1 MRVIVFLVMALLLTP
16 PVVAAPVVTYEFAS
30 EEQEALFN
38 KLSNELR
45 CLVCQ
50 NQSIADS
57 NAELATDLRDEIYG
71 MLQQGN
77 SEEEIVEFMVAR
89 YGDFVLYNPPMKPMT
104 WLLWFGP
111 AFALLA
117 GFFFVVRIIS
127 RQKKAAATEMSSE
140 EIERLKALQ
149 SEAQAIIKT
158 GDNRDK

>member
-1 MRVIVFLVMALLLTP
+1 MAVLLTP
-16 PVVAAPVVTYEFAS
+16 VFAAPVATYEFAS

-50 NQSIADS
+50 NQSISDS
-57 NAELATDLRDEIYG
+57 NADLAKDLRDEIYG
-71 MLQQGN
+71 MLQQGKT
-77 SEEEIVEFMVAR
+77 EEEIVDFMVAR

-117 GFFFVVRIIS
+117 GFFFVVRIINK
-127 RQKKAAATEMSSE
+127 QKKSTVTEMSSE
-140 EIERLKALQ
+140 EIERLKALR
-149 SEAQAIIKT
+149 SEVQTMGKAEGGK
-158 GDNRDK
+158 DK

>member
-1 MRVIVFLVMALLLTP
+1 MRVIIFLVMAMLLTP
-16 PVVAAPVVTYEFAS
+16 VNAAPVVTYDFAS

-50 NQSIADS
+50 NQAIADS
-57 NAELATDLRDEIYG
+57 NADLAKDLRDEIYS
-71 MLQQGN
+71 MLQQGK
-77 SEEEIVEFMVAR
+77 SEEEIIEFMVAR
-89 YGDFVLYNPPMKPMT
+89 YGDFVLYNPPLKPLT

-117 GFFFVVRIIS
+117 GFYFVIRIIS
-127 RQKKAAATEMSSE
+127 RQKKAAVADMSSE

-149 SEAQAIIKT
+149 SEAQAMTRTEGNK
-158 GDNRDK
+158 NK

>member
-1 MRVIVFLVMALLLTP
+1 MRIIIFLFMAVLLTP
-16 PVVAAPVVTYEFAS
+16 VFAAPVATYEFAS

-50 NQSIADS
+50 NQAIADS
-57 NAELATDLRDEIYG
+57 NADLAKDLRDEIYG

-89 YGDFVLYNPPMKPMT
+89 YGDFVLYNPPLKPMT

-117 GFFFVVRIIS
+117 GFFFVVRIINK
-127 RQKKAAATEMSSE
+127 QKKSAVTEMTGE
-140 EIERLKALQ
+140 EIERLKTLQ
-149 SEAQAIIKT
+149 SEAKAMIKT
-158 GDNRDK
+158 EGKEDK

>member
-57 NAELATDLRDEIYG
+57 NAELATDLREEIYG

-77 SEEEIVEFMVAR
+77 SEEEIIEFMVAR

-127 RQKKAAATEMSSE
+127 RQKKAAANEMSSE

-149 SEAQAIIKT
+149 SEAQAMIKT
-158 GDNRDK
+158 EDNRDK

>member
-57 NAELATDLRDEIYG
+57 NAELATDLREEIYG

-77 SEEEIVEFMVAR
+77 SEEEIIEFMVAR

-111 AFALLA
+111 GFALLA

-140 EIERLKALQ
+140 EIERLKSLQ
-149 SEAQAIIKT
+149 SEAQAMIKT
-158 GDNRDK
+158 EDNRDK

>member
-1 MRVIVFLVMALLLTP
+1 MRVIMFLVIALLLTP
-16 PVVAAPVVTYEFAS
+16 VFAAPVVTYEFAS

-50 NQSIADS
+50 NQAISDS
-57 NAELATDLRDEIYG
+57 NADLAKDLRDEIYG

-89 YGDFVLYNPPMKPMT
+89 YGDFVLYNPPLKPMT

-117 GFFFVVRIIS
+117 GFFFVVRIINK
-127 RQKKAAATEMSSE
+127 QKKSAVTEMSGE
-140 EIERLKALQ
+140 EIERLKTLQ
-149 SEAQAIIKT
+149 SEAKAMIKT
-158 GDNRDK
+158 EGKEDK

>member
-1 MRVIVFLVMALLLTP
+1 MRVILFLVMALLLTP
-16 PVVAAPVVTYEFAS
+16 VFAAPVVTYEFAS

-50 NQSIADS
+50 NQAISDS
-57 NAELATDLRDEIYG
+57 NADLAKDLRDEIYG

-89 YGDFVLYNPPMKPMT
+89 YGDFVLYNPPLKPMT

-117 GFFFVVRIIS
+117 GFFFVVRIINK
-127 RQKKAAATEMSSE
+127 QKKSAVTEMSGE
-140 EIERLKALQ
+140 EIERLKTLQ
-149 SEAQAIIKT
+149 SEAKAMIKT
-158 GDNRDK
+158 EGKEDK

>member
-16 PVVAAPVVTYEFAS
+16 VFAAPVVTYDFAS

-50 NQSIADS
+50 NQAIADS
-57 NAELATDLRDEIYG
+57 NAELARDLRDEIYG
-71 MLQQGN
+71 MLQQGKT
-77 SEEEIVEFMVAR
+77 EEEIIDFMVVR
-89 YGDFVLYNPPMKPMT
+89 YGDFVLYNPPLKPMT

-117 GFFFVVRIIS
+117 GFYFVVRIINK
-127 RQKKAAATEMSSE
+127 QKKAAVTEMSSE
-140 EIERLKALQ
+140 EIERLNALR
-149 SEAQAIIKT
+149 SEAQAMGETEGKK
-158 GDNRDK
+158 DK